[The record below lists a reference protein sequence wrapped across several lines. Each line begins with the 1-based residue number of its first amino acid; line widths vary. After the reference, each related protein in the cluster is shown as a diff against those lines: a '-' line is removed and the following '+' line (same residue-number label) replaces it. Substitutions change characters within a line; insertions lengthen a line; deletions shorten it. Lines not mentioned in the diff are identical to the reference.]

1 MLTGLHIQNY
11 RQFRDFKVEGLK
23 RFNLIVGDN
32 GVGKSAL
39 LEAVWLL
46 VNEGDV
52 EVALDLLFA
61 RGEFPRP
68 SMHKEAPDDF
78 SRSPLSTLTLWPP
91 QPGATSF
98 TFEISNVPPTPSW
111 THIKVNISAQGYRRG
126 IVDILRS
133 LNMKDLFDGAADNW
147 VSTSTSVDSNIFSGD
162 RVFQSRI
169 RDGVY
174 ILTSGLDKNT
184 IQSFWDRIT
193 LTEAEDDIDQALQLL
208 DPTIQRV
215 SLTSTGPVV
224 KLKGAPA
231 PVPLRRLGE
240 GMGRLFAL
248 ALGMVNAKGGVM
260 LIDEIETGLH
270 RGTQARMWP
279 FLFTLARRLDVQLF
293 ATTHSWDCIATFA
306 EAAKDTPNEV
316 ALVRLER
323 FEDDVRAVRYDESEL
338 LVASA
343 QGIEVR

>member
-1 MLTGLHIQNY
+1 MDVASQQQPQ
-11 RQFRDFKVEGLK
+11 RQAQLK
-23 RFNLIVGDN
+23 REDNILIP
-32 GVGKSAL
+32 A
-39 LEAVWLL
+39 
-46 VNEGDV
+46 
-52 EVALDLLFA
+52 
-61 RGEFPRP
+61 
-68 SMHKEAPDDF
+68 
-78 SRSPLSTLTLWPP
+78 
-91 QPGATSF
+91 
-98 TFEISNVPPTPSW
+98 
-111 THIKVNISAQGYRRG
+111 
-126 IVDILRS
+126 
-133 LNMKDLFDGAADNW
+133 
-147 VSTSTSVDSNIFSGD
+147 
-162 RVFQSRI
+162 
-169 RDGVY
+169 
-174 ILTSGLDKNT
+174 SGLTQDT

-270 RGTQARMWP
+270 RDTQARMWP
-279 FLFTLARRLDVQLF
+279 FLFTLARRLNVQLF

-306 EAAKDTPNEV
+306 EAAKETPDEV

-323 FEDDVRAVRYDESEL
+323 FEDDIRAVRYDEGEL